1 MQLAQSSS
9 GAQGVASYG
18 SAVTTSPETDSP
30 ACHTHKAPSSSL
42 TDGQHCYLLESL
54 LPPDQK
60 WE

>member
-18 SAVTTSPETDSP
+18 SAVTTSPETDHP
-30 ACHTHKAPSSSL
+30 ACHTHKAPSLPL
-42 TDGQHCYLLESL
+42 TDGQHLSESL
-54 LPPDQK
+54 CPPPDQK